1 MAVALCLIDE
11 DLKAGEKTMILRA
24 FDDLMKW
31 NFLLESTSKENILL
45 KLDTETNNVYDILRQ
60 ISEHLNRQQ
69 N

>member
-45 KLDTETNNVYDILRQ
+45 KLALFWTQKLTTYLIY
-60 ISEHLNRQQ
+60 
-69 N
+69 